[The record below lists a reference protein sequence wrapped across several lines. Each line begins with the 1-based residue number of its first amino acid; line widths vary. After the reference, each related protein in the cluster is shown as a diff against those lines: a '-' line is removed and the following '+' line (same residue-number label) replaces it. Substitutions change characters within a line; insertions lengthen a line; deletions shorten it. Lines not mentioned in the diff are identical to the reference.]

1 MNIND
6 LKVGAKII
14 LNDNS
19 EYIIVE
25 KRKENGEN
33 YLVCCTTRKPILPF
47 VFKYEIDGDN
57 ILIRTEKNNKILETI
72 YIKMIKE
79 NS

>member
-1 MNIND
+1 MNSEN
-6 LKVGAKII
+6 LEAGTKIK

-19 EYIIVE
+19 EYIIIE

-33 YLVCCTTRKPILPF
+33 YLVCCTTKKPIIPV
-47 VFKYEIDGDN
+47 VFKYAMDEDK
-57 ILIRTEKNNKILETI
+57 ILIIKENNNEILETI